1 MSVCIRLARHGAK
14 KRAFYRIV
22 VADKRYSTKGR
33 FLDQVGTY
41 DPLPNPP
48 QVDFKKEKLHEW
60 IRRGALPSQTVA
72 ELMKRAGVAPGSRE
86 SPGGETT

>member
-1 MSVCIRLARHGAK
+1 MSVCIRLARHGTK

-22 VADKRYSTKGR
+22 VADRRAPRGGR
-33 FLDQVGTY
+33 FIEQVGTY

-48 QVDFKKEKLHEW
+48 LVDFKKEKLHDW

-72 ELMKRAGVAPGSRE
+72 QLMKRAGVATGSRQ
-86 SPGGETT
+86 SPGGETS